1 MGEMT
6 RQKTIMTQIQLVEN
20 VLKESMYRVD
30 VLQKRLDSK
39 LLTTESREQLEAELE
54 EVKKV
59 LKRNADEIQNLRKQN
74 TKSFM
79 VVASLVFA
87 CFLLYGLYLML
98 YDKI

>member
-54 EVKKV
+54 EVKKQG
-59 LKRNADEIQNLRKQN
+59 D
-74 TKSFM
+74 
-79 VVASLVFA
+79 FA
-87 CFLLYGLYLML
+87 Y
-98 YDKI
+98 I